1 MAGVTVR
8 ISHNSGDAKTSS
20 ADRMRLHRAR
30 KKMGVRVAGPL
41 EISND
46 LLLELVDQGQL
57 DEYDIDTPDGLAT
70 AMSPLLDDK
79 LEELVLK
86 GRGSVTKG
94 QIRVVGFNHD

>member
-46 LLLELVDQGQL
+46 LLLELVAQGLL
-57 DEYDIDTPDGLAT
+57 DTYDIDTPDGLAT

-79 LEELVLK
+79 LEELVLEGVAASRK
-86 GRGSVTKG
+86 GKYAW
-94 QIRVVGFNHD
+94 